1 MRACLFTLD
10 HISARCVLRHEDET
24 FQSSAR
30 CVCSQ
35 RPRSVPSRG
44 HCKFFSAEFFRHRNR
59 YSHTPRFETLSGIL
73 RLILYVKLAQSQFL
87 PKSRRMKQRRPALA
101 QRDDVF
107 VALDRQYLTIAPE
120 VRPPARQRFFCQIAL
135 SLIEIVPDQKRF
147 ATLAAKIVQALCLV
161 LQTTCRA
168 FKMCN

>member
-44 HCKFFSAEFFRHRNR
+44 HCQLLSAEILRHRNR
-59 YSHTPRFETLSGIL
+59 HSHSSCLETLGGVL
-73 RLILYVKLAQSQFL
+73 RLVLYVKLAQSQFL
-87 PKSRRMKQRRPALA
+87 SKSRRIKQRRPALA
-101 QRDDVF
+101 ERDNVL
-107 VALDRQYLTIAPE
+107 VALDRQYLTIAP
-120 VRPPARQRFFCQIAL
+120 
-135 SLIEIVPDQKRF
+135 
-147 ATLAAKIVQALCLV
+147 
-161 LQTTCRA
+161 
-168 FKMCN
+168 